1 VSRARSDDVTIVA
14 EAVAAYGPMRDVLCR
29 SITEVDFGCLF
40 GLALDR
46 LTLLRLHIAEESIEV
61 RRLE

>member
-1 VSRARSDDVTIVA
+1 
-14 EAVAAYGPMRDVLCR
+14 
-29 SITEVDFGCLF
+29 
-40 GLALDR
+40 LALDR